1 MNSALNPKIVIAEVV
16 GTAVLIMGGPG
27 SAILAAPVIGVYG
40 VAIAFGLSLG
50 IMAYVIGPISGCH
63 INPAVTLG
71 LWVRKKIDQTHALS
85 AVIGQII
92 GGFIGAAIIFVI
104 VNASGTIERGTFAA
118 NQYGQAGFANLGAA
132 IVVEIVFTAILVF
145 AVLATTS
152 RAFAPAMGGL
162 VIGLTLALI
171 HLVTIPIDNT
181 SVNPVRSLVTAVFA
195 ETQPGDTAPIAQI
208 WVFIIFPLIGG
219 VIGATLWALVNSDE
233 ERELSAA

>member
-1 MNSALNPKIVIAEVV
+1 MSSTINPKIILAEVV

-40 VAIAFGLSLG
+40 VAIAFGLSLA

-71 LWVRKKIDQTHALS
+71 LWLRKKITQGHAVS
-85 AVIGQII
+85 AVVGQII
-92 GGFIGAAIIFVI
+92 GGFIGAAIIFII

-118 NQYGQAGFANLGAA
+118 NQYGQDGFANLGAA
-132 IVVEIVFTAILVF
+132 IVVEIVFTAVLVF

-152 RAFAPAMGGL
+152 KAFAPAMGGL
-162 VIGLTLALI
+162 VVGLTLALI

-195 ETQPGDTAPIAQI
+195 ETPAGGTAPIAQI

-219 VIGATLWALVNSDE
+219 AVGAILWSLVNSE
-233 ERELSAA
+233 AERA